1 MNWRWI
7 VAAALLLPF
16 LIAFLF
22 LQVITISFAK
32 LGLSP
37 SGALLVYLG
46 SLLGGWFNIPV
57 WRRPVARNVG
67 TSVWPWAMASRRAW
81 GGAPIPYRLFFYQPP
96 VVQEQVIAINL
107 GGAVIPL
114 IMCAYL
120 LPRVP
125 LGSAL
130 LATAGVAALCYA
142 LARPAWP
149 VGIVVPAFVPPV
161 AAAVLAM
168 IAAPSVAPPVAYI
181 SGTLGTLIGA
191 DLLHLRDL
199 ERFDVRLLSIGGAGV
214 HDGIFYAGLIAA
226 LLS

>member
-1 MNWRWI
+1 MSSPFRGLVRRAHQQQRRRTGVESSQWAYNGYRRGMSMNWRWI

-125 LGSAL
+125 LGSA
-130 LATAGVAALCYA
+130 
-142 LARPAWP
+142 
-149 VGIVVPAFVPPV
+149 
-161 AAAVLAM
+161 
-168 IAAPSVAPPVAYI
+168 
-181 SGTLGTLIGA
+181 
-191 DLLHLRDL
+191 
-199 ERFDVRLLSIGGAGV
+199 
-214 HDGIFYAGLIAA
+214 
-226 LLS
+226 